1 MFSRFAISE
10 ITNIVFYSRY
20 ITCLQEHFD
29 IEFCSGVDAFSFD
42 YFADIFDVGTTNG
55 EANISKVSVKDE
67 EEFFGYIPGLRD
79 PFSPYNKR
87 SEPRMMATSVDG
99 YSVYKG
105 FIGGVK
111 ITNPKKTA
119 RIIPSILRR

>member
-1 MFSRFAISE
+1 MKDGYPNTMRHPDGGLVSSRI
-10 ITNIVFYSRY
+10 Y
-20 ITCLQEHFD
+20 
-29 IEFCSGVDAFSFD
+29 
-42 YFADIFDVGTTNG
+42 DIFDVGTTNG

-67 EEFFGYIPGLRD
+67 EEFFGYVPGLRD

-99 YSVYKG
+99 YSVFKG

-119 RIIPSILRR
+119 RIIPALIRA